1 MQLMRHNAE
10 VRRLGGA
17 FVIAA
22 ALMQAPPLRAQTP
35 TAQAPTVQTFPAQP
49 LPAQP
54 PTAQRPAVP
63 LGPPSTLPGAGQGT
77 VLDKV
82 VAVVNG
88 DLILE
93 SDVDEERRF
102 ESIQPYRSGNGDSS
116 RERTVRRLI
125 DRTLI
130 LQQARME
137 PEETAVSDKEL
148 DAQLTTLRKDI
159 PACRQYHC
167 ETDAG
172 WQKYVSDHGFTVEE
186 FRQRWRE
193 RMELL
198 KFIEVRFRNGIRI
211 SDDEIKTY
219 FEKTMLPEYAARHV
233 APPKLE
239 TISPR
244 IEEVLLQQQVGNLLQ
259 DWLKSLRAQGRVR
272 IMQPNEVAP

>member
-1 MQLMRHNAE
+1 MAT
-10 VRRLGGA
+10 
-17 FVIAA
+17 
-22 ALMQAPPLRAQTP
+22 ALMLWRPLHAQKP
-35 TAQAPTVQTFPAQP
+35 T
-49 LPAQP
+49 
-54 PTAQRPAVP
+54 VP

-77 VLDKV
+77 VVDRV
-82 VAVVNG
+82 VAVVN
-88 DLILE
+88 DNLILE

-102 ESIQPYRSGNGDSS
+102 ESIEPYRTDDENRS

-130 LQQARME
+130 LQQAELE
-137 PEETAVSDKEL
+137 PDETAVSDTEV

-159 PACRQYHC
+159 PACKQYHC

-172 WQKYVSDHGFTVEE
+172 WKKYVEDHGFTVEE
-186 FRQRWRE
+186 FRKRWRE
-193 RMELL
+193 RMQLL

-219 FEKTMLPEYAARHV
+219 YEKTMLPEYAKRNV
-233 APPKLE
+233 TPPKLE

-244 IEEVLLQQQVGNLLQ
+244 IEEVLLQQQVGNLLR

-272 IMQPNEVAP
+272 IMTPGEVAP